1 MTKGWWGQL
10 TPSFIK
16 SSPQQEEKVMAPH
29 SSILAWEIPWTE
41 ETGRL
46 WSSGFQRV
54 GHVKRI
60 HAQILKD
67 VSQTTQRPGGPPWL
81 KALENIG
88 KLQHFKNQTMHF

>member
-1 MTKGWWGQL
+1 MQKIRVPFLGPEDTL
-10 TPSFIK
+10 
-16 SSPQQEEKVMAPH
+16 EKQMATH